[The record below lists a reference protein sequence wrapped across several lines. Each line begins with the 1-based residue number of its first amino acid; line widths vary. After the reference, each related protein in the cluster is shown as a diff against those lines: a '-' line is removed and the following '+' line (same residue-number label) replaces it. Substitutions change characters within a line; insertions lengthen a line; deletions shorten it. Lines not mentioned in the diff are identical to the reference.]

1 MRCTGTE
8 SNLGAARHRRN
19 FAGNRLSTC
28 QAPTARQRWRPMH
41 FANLQPNLAEPLP
54 RADDDDDDDDNQP
67 AVDSPKKGAAPV
79 GALIQKKFL
88 EQRKIFLWGAV
99 TDETA
104 KDITEKLL
112 YLEAIGPGKDITF
125 YINSPGGSITAGMAI
140 YDTMKLITSPITVVV
155 TGMAASMGSI
165 LLSGAPKGRRLLFP
179 HSRVLIHQP
188 LISGRMIGPASDIN
202 IQAKEMEKIRAE
214 LNQILATASGQ
225 PIDVINR
232 DTDRDFYLN
241 AKEAIAYGLADRIVD
256 KI

>member
-1 MRCTGTE
+1 
-8 SNLGAARHRRN
+8 
-19 FAGNRLSTC
+19 
-28 QAPTARQRWRPMH
+28 MH
-41 FANLQPNLAEPLP
+41 FDNLQPNLSQPLP
-54 RADDDDDDDDNQP
+54 RADDDDDDEDEQKET
-67 AVDSPKKGAAPV
+67 ASGKKGGAPV
-79 GALIQKKFL
+79 AMLIQKKFL

-112 YLEAIGPGKDITF
+112 YLETIAPGKEITF
-125 YINSPGGSITAGMAI
+125 YINSPGGSITAGMAV
-140 YDTMKLITSPITVVV
+140 YDTMKLVTSPITVVV

-165 LLSGAPKGRRLLFP
+165 LLSGAPKGRRLLYP

-202 IQAKEMEKIRAE
+202 IQAKEMEKLRAE

-225 PIDVINR
+225 PIEIINR

-241 AKEAIAYGLADRIVD
+241 AQEAIAYGLADRIVD
-256 KI
+256 KV

>member
-1 MRCTGTE
+1 
-8 SNLGAARHRRN
+8 
-19 FAGNRLSTC
+19 
-28 QAPTARQRWRPMH
+28 MH
-41 FANLQPNLAEPLP
+41 FDHLQSSLAAPLP
-54 RADDDDDDDDNQP
+54 RLDDEEDEP
-67 AVDSPKKGAAPV
+67 EEAGAKKAAAPV
-79 GALIQKKFL
+79 AMMIARKFL

-112 YLEAIGPGKDITF
+112 YLESVAPGKDITF
-125 YINSPGGSITAGMAI
+125 YINTPGGSITAGMAV
-140 YDTMKLITSPITVVV
+140 YDTMQLITSPITVVV

-165 LLSGAPKGRRLLFP
+165 LLSGAKKGRRLLYP

-202 IQAKEMEKIRAE
+202 IQAREMEKLRAE

-225 PIDVINR
+225 PLERINR

-241 AKEAIAYGLADRIVD
+241 ASEAIEYGLADRIVE
-256 KI
+256 KV